1 MEIFQSTACTR
12 RTAFSKQFV
21 DKILIKRKEENT
33 CELKQK
39 LKNMQTLEQMR
50 YIRYRLGV
58 LNFDFLQ

>member
-1 MEIFQSTACTR
+1 MEIFQSIACTR

-21 DKILIKRKEENT
+21 DKILIKRREENT

-50 YIRYRLGV
+50 YIIYRLGV